1 MDLGDVLDLVVDVDS
16 NLSDNWGGDYML
28 TDLVDRDNGLMDG
41 VVNCG
46 HRGGSVGSSR
56 GSSVGHSRGSS
67 VGGSWGSNDSG
78 RIRSSSYSSK
88 SGVANSSKTRVSSSK
103 SRVSNSTKTGVSSK
117 ASISGA
123 KELAISISCRAS
135 KGGSHEGR
143 QSN

>member
-1 MDLGDVLDLVVDVDS
+1 
-16 NLSDNWGGDYML
+16 ML
-28 TDLVDRDNGLMDG
+28 ADLVDRDNGLMDG

-46 HRGGSVGSSR
+46 HRGGSVGGSG
-56 GSSVGHSRGSS
+56 GSS
-67 VGGSWGSNDSG
+67 DSG

-88 SGVANSSKTRVSSSK
+88 SSSKTRVANSSKTRVSSSK

-123 KELAISISCRAS
+123 KELGISISCRGS

-143 QSN
+143 QSNEGLHNGLC